1 MTNPKIV
8 YMLYLVKKKLL
19 IPIIAALSYLS
30 LAPSAFAQISTCP
43 AFPFNAICFK
53 SGSLGAVIG
62 GFVAFIFFVGVIIAL
77 FYLLFGA
84 IKWIFS
90 GGDKAA
96 IEGARGT
103 IVAAVIGLIILFL
116 MLLVINILLGF
127 FNVNV
132 ANFNAPNLPAP

>member
-1 MTNPKIV
+1 MFKID
-8 YMLYLVKKKLL
+8 LVKKRLL

-30 LAPSAFAQISTCP
+30 LAPSAFAQIVTCP
-43 AFPFNAICFK
+43 LAPFNALCFQE
-53 SGSLGAVIG
+53 GSLAGIIGA
-62 GFVAFIFFVGVIIAL
+62 FVSFIFIVAVVIAL

-84 IKWIFS
+84 VKWIFS

-96 IEGARGT
+96 IESARGT

-116 MLLVINILLGF
+116 TFLLVNILLGF

-132 ANFNAPNLPAP
+132 ANFDITPIPTP